1 MNGIGA
7 LVEQFSLP
15 EISRVLKRTVIIA
28 LVAGAIA
35 IFVSGLL
42 GHILFGFGAYLGVG
56 LGLMNIRAI
65 TNQTAKVANSDTTR
79 VFRAMAQMTLV
90 RLGATTVA
98 IVVLFIA
105 DRDLGLGAA
114 VGLCAYY
121 LIFVANIAAT
131 IVHNKAVP

>member
-35 IFVSGLL
+35 IIVSGLL
-42 GHILFGFGAYLGVG
+42 GHILFGVGAYLGVA

-65 TNQTAKVANSDTTR
+65 TNQTAKVANSDTTK

-98 IVVLFIA
+98 VVVLFIA
-105 DRDLGLGAA
+105 ARDLGLGSA

-121 LIFVANIAAT
+121 LIFVTNIAAT